1 MTKAELTTAI
11 LERLHD
17 PYDTI
22 PDADIATLD
31 FLTLDQ
37 AKEYLADLRRDEDA
51 AELDQ
56 DERLPQEVTPELYM
70 EVWNC
75 DIRRCRY
82 SVWVERLAGWLT
94 TNECV
99 CIHNQYHHDYTNDD
113 PDVEPMDFLH
123 EYDIGELPFMDD
135 AYNDAI
141 DLLTIGMRSKD
152 TFTPADEYYW
162 YDAKNNRLCSS
173 STPFAD
179 GVCDA
184 TALARYAVMC
194 SDECLEEILSQMDSK
209 DMFLVFG
216 TADAEE
222 VKAWLS

>member
-17 PYDTI
+17 PYDTV
-22 PDADIATLD
+22 PDADTATLD

-113 PDVEPMDFLH
+113 PDVEPMDFLY
-123 EYDIGELPFMDD
+123 EMNPDELSFVKDPGNTVEM
-135 AYNDAI
+135 
-141 DLLTIGMRSKD
+141 LTLGMRSRD
-152 TFTPADEYYW
+152 TFNPDHEYYW
-162 YDAKNNRLCSS
+162 YDAKNDRLVSS
-173 STPFAD
+173 DTPFAD
-179 GVCDA
+179 GICDA

-194 SDECLEEILSQMDSK
+194 SGECLKEILSQMDSK